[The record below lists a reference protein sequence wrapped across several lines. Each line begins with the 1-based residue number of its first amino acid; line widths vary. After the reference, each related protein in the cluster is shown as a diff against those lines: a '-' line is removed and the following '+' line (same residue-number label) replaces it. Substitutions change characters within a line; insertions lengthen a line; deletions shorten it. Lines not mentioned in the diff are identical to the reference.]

1 MNRHKVY
8 VRHSGV
14 KAAEGLSVQLIKRCV
29 RMTLHLEGLHKPHE
43 VNALI
48 THDRGIREINK
59 QFRGIDEPTD
69 VLSFPMMERG
79 DIAGMVASAEAA
91 GAEAA
96 GAEAAGAEAAKG
108 LEAPMLGDFVLSSQ
122 RVRVQAEEN
131 GHSPER
137 ETAHLTIHAVLH
149 LLGYDH
155 EQEHEEKIMRD
166 REKAILAEIF

>member
-1 MNRHKVY
+1 
-8 VRHSGV
+8 
-14 KAAEGLSVQLIKRCV
+14 
-29 RMTLHLEGLHKPHE
+29 
-43 VNALI
+43 
-48 THDRGIREINK
+48 
-59 QFRGIDEPTD
+59 

-79 DIAGMVASAEAA
+79 DIAGMVAS
-91 GAEAA
+91 
-96 GAEAAGAEAAKG
+96 AEAAGAEAAKG

-122 RVRVQAEEN
+122 RVRAQAEEH

-155 EQEHEEKIMRD
+155 EQEHEGKIMRD